1 MIRKVILLI
10 SFVFIFSSFAQ
21 EKKIPEG
28 WDKILLE
35 GKVAYMNLITGDI
48 STEFPKKKAQ
58 KPVEV
63 KEYDPTII
71 HKVQKG
77 ETLSTIARK
86 YKMPLARLYRLNNLV
101 NFDEIEI
108 GDEVVI
114 GYEESPKKNK
124 TLDEAV
130 LKETDKNF
138 IIHIVKSGETLYGIS
153 KKYNTSVSSLKAN
166 NGIYDNSINP
176 GIKLIIK

>member
-1 MIRKVILLI
+1 MMMRKVILLI
-10 SFVFIFSSFAQ
+10 SFVFVFSSFAQ

-48 STEFPKKKAQ
+48 STEFPKEKAQ

-63 KEYDPTII
+63 KEYDPTIT

-124 TLDEAV
+124 NLV
-130 LKETDKNF
+130 
-138 IIHIVKSGETLYGIS
+138 IHIVQSGETLYSIA
-153 KKYNTSVSSLKAN
+153 KKYNTSISSLKIN
-166 NGIYDNSINP
+166 NKIYGNNIVIGQKLMIN
-176 GIKLIIK
+176 